1 MAMLPVRRGGRNT
14 NAMVVNPSREFE
26 DIYDRMGQLMN
37 FAFGL
42 TPAAL
47 ADMPWV
53 PLADLSETDDA
64 YVVKA
69 ELPGVNKDQVN
80 IQLQDREIVISGEVP
95 EPETGDGKGDGTRRH
110 HGTRRTGRFELRTYL
125 PGDVNADA
133 VAAQLSDGIL
143 TVTIPKSEAAKPR
156 KIEITG

>member
-53 PLADLSETDDA
+53 PPADLSETDDA

-80 IQLQDREIVISGEVP
+80 IQLQDREIVISGEIP
-95 EPETGDGKGDGTRRH
+95 EPETGNGKGDGTRRH

-143 TVTIPKSEAAKPR
+143 TVTIPKSAAAKPR